1 MRRMEVPMSGLDA
14 RPSGLSR
21 RWRLLLLGVAALLA
35 LLLVGWQLAARQ
47 LQQQIVVALGPR
59 ASVDAAALGWGGV
72 EITGLRIAAAPKSGW
87 PAADEL
93 RAARV
98 RVVPDLWAALRGTVS
113 VRSIAVEDGYIAL
126 LRTRDGRLRVLPA
139 LLESHGPK
147 QPREGERSSS
157 MPSVRIG
164 TVTLER
170 TEVAFYD
177 ASVRHPPHLLR
188 LADIAARIGPLQ
200 LPALDTPTDIAL
212 TALLQGAQSHAKGGR
227 LTLDGEVTGATR
239 DADLALRL
247 RGVDVVALQPYLGRD
262 ANIRRGGLDLDLTA
276 TVQRQRLHAPGHL
289 VLTQLE
295 FGGGGGLGGLP
306 RQALVAFASKNERI
320 ELDFTLEGR
329 LDDPKFS
336 LNENLATRIA
346 SAMADKL
353 GLSVGGMVEG
363 VGSVVKGLFGQ

>member
-21 RWRLLLLGVAALLA
+21 RWRLLLLGVAALVA

-47 LQQQIVVALGPR
+47 LQQQIVAALGPR
-59 ASVDAAALGWGGV
+59 ASVEAVALGWGGV
-72 EITGLRIAAAPKSGW
+72 EITGLRIAAAPRSGW

-98 RVVPDLWAALRGTVS
+98 HVVADLLAALRGTVS

-126 LRTRDGRLRVLPA
+126 LRTRDGRLRVLPS
-139 LLESHGPK
+139 LLESHGPR
-147 QPREGERSSS
+147 QPRDAERSG
-157 MPSVRIG
+157 MPAIRIG
-164 TVTLER
+164 TVTLQR
-170 TEVAFYD
+170 TEVAFHD
-177 ASVRHPPHLLR
+177 ASVRQPPHLLR

-200 LPALDTPTDIAL
+200 LPVLDTPTDIAL
-212 TALLQGAQSHAKGGR
+212 TALLQGAQSRAKGGR
-227 LTLDGEVTGATR
+227 LSLDGEVTGATH
-239 DADLALRL
+239 DADLKLRL

-262 ANIRRGGLDLDLTA
+262 ANIRRGGLDLDLAA

-295 FGGGGGLGGLP
+295 FGGSGGGLGGLP

>member
-1 MRRMEVPMSGLDA
+1 M
-14 RPSGLSR
+14 LSI
-21 RWRLLLLGVAALLA
+21 GCAVLLA
-35 LLLVGWQLAARQ
+35 LLLLGWQLAARQ
-47 LQQQIVVALGPR
+47 LQQQIVAALGPR
-59 ASVDAAALGWGGV
+59 ASVQAVALGWGGV
-72 EITGLRIAAAPKSGW
+72 EITGLRIAAAPKGGW

-98 RVVPDLWAALRGTVS
+98 RVVPDLWATMRGTVS

-139 LLESHGPK
+139 LLEDHGPQ
-147 QPREGERSSS
+147 QPRGAERSG
-157 MPSVRIG
+157 MPAIRIG
-164 TVTLER
+164 AVTLAR

-177 ASVRHPPHLLR
+177 ASVRQPPHLLR
-188 LADIAARIGPLQ
+188 LADIAARIGPLK
-200 LPALDTPTDIAL
+200 LPALDGPTDIAL
-212 TALLQGAQSHAKGGR
+212 TALLQAAQARGAGGR

-239 DADLALRL
+239 DAELKLGL

-262 ANIRRGGLDLDLTA
+262 TNIRRGGLDLDLA
-276 TVQRQRLHAPGHL
+276 SSVKRQRLHAPGRL
-289 VLTQLE
+289 VLKNLE
-295 FGGGGGLGGLP
+295 FGSAGGGLGGLP
-306 RQALVAFASKNERI
+306 RQALIAFASKNERI
-320 ELDFTLEGR
+320 DLDFTLQGR

-346 SAMADKL
+346 SAMADKA